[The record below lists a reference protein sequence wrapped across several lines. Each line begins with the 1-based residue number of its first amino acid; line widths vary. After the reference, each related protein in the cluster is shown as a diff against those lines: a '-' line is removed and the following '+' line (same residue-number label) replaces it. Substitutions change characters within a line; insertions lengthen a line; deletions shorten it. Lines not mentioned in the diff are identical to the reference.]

1 MYVLHVERRPVVGV
15 AAQRQPENPVVDVGI
30 EPCRLAVQRI
40 YPFLPYGKRY
50 PAVVR
55 EPRFGYEVGVPAR
68 LEIEVVERG
77 ITVVARYGGFC
88 PDRPAFRDQV
98 VRIERRDERRPL
110 RTVHLFAQRDGQ
122 PQPFG
127 GHPFGRDA
135 GRKLRARVV
144 VSDGLSVHV
153 LRDDPAVVV
162 RDEMLVQVGLCR
174 EEPFAA
180 YVVLPFARDEERVVP
195 VPGGGHV
202 LQFPV
207 AHVVGVV
214 VGEPAVDVSGLGRD
228 FPVPAQVIP
237 RQHAAQRAFALF
249 VDEFLRIAVIGRH
262 APQPALRGDQPG
274 VQAEPVSVARVVIG
288 LLQQVEVAESS
299 VVVLFA
305 GIVRTDDVVLVV
317 VDVFLLVVVPVG
329 IFVRGRRIYHARG
342 GLPAVVA
349 VGETQEFVRRPE

>member
-1 MYVLHVERRPVVGV
+1 
-15 AAQRQPENPVVDVGI
+15 
-30 EPCRLAVQRI
+30 
-40 YPFLPYGKRY
+40 
-50 PAVVR
+50 
-55 EPRFGYEVGVPAR
+55 
-68 LEIEVVERG
+68 
-77 ITVVARYGGFC
+77 
-88 PDRPAFRDQV
+88 
-98 VRIERRDERRPL
+98 
-110 RTVHLFAQRDGQ
+110 
-122 PQPFG
+122 
-127 GHPFGRDA
+127 
-135 GRKLRARVV
+135 
-144 VSDGLSVHV
+144 
-153 LRDDPAVVV
+153 
-162 RDEMLVQVGLCR
+162 MLVQVGLCR

-329 IFVRGRRIYHARG
+329 IFVGGRRIYHARG

>member
-1 MYVLHVERRPVVGV
+1 
-15 AAQRQPENPVVDVGI
+15 
-30 EPCRLAVQRI
+30 
-40 YPFLPYGKRY
+40 
-50 PAVVR
+50 
-55 EPRFGYEVGVPAR
+55 
-68 LEIEVVERG
+68 
-77 ITVVARYGGFC
+77 
-88 PDRPAFRDQV
+88 
-98 VRIERRDERRPL
+98 
-110 RTVHLFAQRDGQ
+110 
-122 PQPFG
+122 
-127 GHPFGRDA
+127 
-135 GRKLRARVV
+135 
-144 VSDGLSVHV
+144 
-153 LRDDPAVVV
+153 
-162 RDEMLVQVGLCR
+162 MLVQVGLCR
-174 EEPFAA
+174 EEPFVA

-195 VPGGGHV
+195 VPGVGHV
-202 LQFPV
+202 FQFPV

-214 VGEPAVDVSGLGRD
+214 VGEPTVNVSGLGRD

-237 RQHAAQRAFALF
+237 RQHAAQRTFALF

-329 IFVRGRRIYHARG
+329 IFVGGRRIYHARG